1 MHRVPLPAW
10 PIRPLR
16 IGWMVASLSWN
27 VLCGAWSVRV
37 PTAYPRDVTSRGGRY
52 HNHMYAG
59 VVKVL
64 SASQPPLSRAS
75 VQTSSAQFLVA
86 TRGRT
91 VDCLLRHEVAR
102 LIIWHAGVT
111 RPAVPSAVSY
121 ADVREGHDPYS
132 ACGHGTHRHPTGTR
146 TVRKRCI
153 C

>member
-1 MHRVPLPAW
+1 MTSRPALAASQKGCVNASGTT
-10 PIRPLR
+10 PCLAIRPLR

-91 VDCLLRHEVAR
+91 VDHLARWSDQTCCSIHIPPNLVVKSQTIDIAEVILSR
-102 LIIWHAGVT
+102 I
-111 RPAVPSAVSY
+111 
-121 ADVREGHDPYS
+121 
-132 ACGHGTHRHPTGTR
+132 
-146 TVRKRCI
+146 
-153 C
+153 